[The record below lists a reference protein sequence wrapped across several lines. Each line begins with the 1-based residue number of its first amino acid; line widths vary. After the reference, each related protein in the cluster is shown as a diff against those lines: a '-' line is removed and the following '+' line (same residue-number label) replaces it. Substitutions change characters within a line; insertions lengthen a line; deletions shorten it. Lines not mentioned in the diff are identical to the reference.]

1 MTVNTQTKIKNVLL
15 TITGVASAIIMA
27 SEVQNPDYWW
37 IQALAAIMLYGTI
50 MIAVG
55 GNRNGSNS

>member
-37 IQALAAIMLYGTI
+37 IQALAAIMLYGVV

-55 GNRNGSNS
+55 GNRNGGNS

>member
-15 TITGVASAIIMA
+15 TITGIASAIIMA

-37 IQALAAIMLYGTI
+37 IQALAAITLYGTI